1 MKRLFRHACAMLAVF
16 LVMSLFTVVNASAAN
31 GTTIDTTNA
40 KYGFVTVNYTSNAK
54 LKVGI
59 QYGNEKTSYKN
70 CPSGK
75 DAVFSLEQGDG
86 TYTIFLCENISGTTY
101 RVVTSKKVNAKIENA
116 YAPYLIA
123 TTDVQF
129 TSGDDVCKKAAELCK
144 DAKTDMDKVTAI
156 YNYIAGHYT
165 YDAKLANDITSGKVS
180 KYIPDTAATLNS
192 NKGICYDLAPHGSRL
207 PNADR
212 LPLLRAVQAE
222 EGGFFMYGKKTGKRL
237 LSWVLVLIMALSMLP
252 LNVLADEVGGD
263 SVIYGHYEGNNWTSG
278 PDANA
283 PSLPEG
289 VDSVSKT
296 AVPTGNP
303 NEYRVKLEV
312 QMHTTTTT
320 HTSYAQAAAVLVID
334 TSGPMGEGCQKWW
347 HTHNSNCPLPLE
359 GCQGCG
365 HQFP

>member
-1 MKRLFRHACAMLAVF
+1 MKRLFRHACAMLAV
-16 LVMSLFTVVNASAAN
+16 LIVMSMFTVVNASAAN

-86 TYTIFLCENISGTTY
+86 TYTISLCENISGTTY
-101 RVVTSKKVNAKIENA
+101 RVVTSKRVNAKIENA

-129 TSGDDVCKKAAELCK
+129 TSGDDVCKKAAALCK

-165 YDAKLANDITSGKVS
+165 YDTKLASDITSGKVS

-192 NKGICYDLAPHGSRL
+192 NKGICYDLASLFAAMCRSQNIPCTLTKGYAGSSYHAWNKVNVDGSSYHAWNKVNVDGSWYQIDLTYAVTRRVL
-207 PNADR
+207 NAAD
-212 LPLLRAVQAE
+212 LAGCVSPLTYSQQSDSLAV
-222 EGGFFMYGKKTGKRL
+222 
-237 LSWVLVLIMALSMLP
+237 
-252 LNVLADEVGGD
+252 
-263 SVIYGHYEGNNWTSG
+263 
-278 PDANA
+278 
-283 PSLPEG
+283 
-289 VDSVSKT
+289 VSAK
-296 AVPTGNP
+296 
-303 NEYRVKLEV
+303 
-312 QMHTTTTT
+312 
-320 HTSYAQAAAVLVID
+320 
-334 TSGPMGEGCQKWW
+334 
-347 HTHNSNCPLPLE
+347 
-359 GCQGCG
+359 
-365 HQFP
+365 

>member
-1 MKRLFRHACAMLAVF
+1 MKRLFRHACAMLAV
-16 LVMSLFTVVNASAAN
+16 LIVMSMFTVVNASAAN

-40 KYGFVTVNYTSNAK
+40 KYGFVTVNYASNAK

-86 TYTIFLCENISGTTY
+86 TYTISLCENISGTTY

-165 YDAKLANDITSGKVS
+165 YDTKLASDITSGKVS
-180 KYIPDTAATLNS
+180 KYIPDTAA
-192 NKGICYDLAPHGSRL
+192 GRVAGRFHDAEGQIADLDLVALLIKDRALGRGERVAVEGDGRACVERVHVHGRTG
-207 PNADR
+207 
-212 LPLLRAVQAE
+212 LLV
-222 EGGFFMYGKKTGKRL
+222 
-237 LSWVLVLIMALSMLP
+237 
-252 LNVLADEVGGD
+252 
-263 SVIYGHYEGNNWTSG
+263 H
-278 PDANA
+278 
-283 PSLPEG
+283 G
-289 VDSVSKT
+289 VDGTGVVVV
-296 AVPTGNP
+296 AVREQDGAAG
-303 NEYRVKLEV
+303 EVVVLEV
-312 QMHTTTTT
+312 VEDGVRLV
-320 HTSYAQAAAVLVID
+320 AGVDDGALERGLVRDDVAV
-334 TSGPMGEGCQKWW
+334 
-347 HTHNSNCPLPLE
+347 
-359 GCQGCG
+359 G
-365 HQFP
+365 HEVPDGQTFDEHGVASFINDRYRAGW

>member
-1 MKRLFRHACAMLAVF
+1 MKRLFRHACAMLAV
-16 LVMSLFTVVNASAAN
+16 LIVMSMFTVVNASAAN

-86 TYTIFLCENISGTTY
+86 TYTISLCENISGTTY

-129 TSGDDVCKKAAELCK
+129 TSGDDVCKKAAALCK

-165 YDAKLANDITSGKVS
+165 YDT
-180 KYIPDTAATLNS
+180 TLNS
-192 NKGICYDLAPHGSRL
+192 NKGICYDLASLFAAMCRSQNVPCTLTKGYAGSSYHAWNKVNVSGNWYQIDMTYAVTKRVI
-207 PNADR
+207 NETTFAGCVS
-212 LPLLRAVQAE
+212 PLTYSQQSDTLAV
-222 EGGFFMYGKKTGKRL
+222 
-237 LSWVLVLIMALSMLP
+237 S
-252 LNVLADEVGGD
+252 
-263 SVIYGHYEGNNWTSG
+263 
-278 PDANA
+278 
-283 PSLPEG
+283 
-289 VDSVSKT
+289 
-296 AVPTGNP
+296 AV
-303 NEYRVKLEV
+303 
-312 QMHTTTTT
+312 
-320 HTSYAQAAAVLVID
+320 A
-334 TSGPMGEGCQKWW
+334 
-347 HTHNSNCPLPLE
+347 
-359 GCQGCG
+359 
-365 HQFP
+365 

>member
-59 QYGNEKTSYKN
+59 QYGSEKVSYKN

-86 TYTIFLCENISGTTY
+86 TYTISLCENISGTTY

-165 YDAKLANDITSGKVS
+165 YDTKLASDITSGKVS

-192 NKGICYDLAPHGSRL
+192 NKGI
-207 PNADR
+207 
-212 LPLLRAVQAE
+212 
-222 EGGFFMYGKKTGKRL
+222 
-237 LSWVLVLIMALSMLP
+237 
-252 LNVLADEVGGD
+252 
-263 SVIYGHYEGNNWTSG
+263 
-278 PDANA
+278 
-283 PSLPEG
+283 
-289 VDSVSKT
+289 
-296 AVPTGNP
+296 
-303 NEYRVKLEV
+303 
-312 QMHTTTTT
+312 
-320 HTSYAQAAAVLVID
+320 
-334 TSGPMGEGCQKWW
+334 
-347 HTHNSNCPLPLE
+347 
-359 GCQGCG
+359 
-365 HQFP
+365 

>member
-1 MKRLFRHACAMLAVF
+1 MKRLFRHACAMLAV
-16 LVMSLFTVVNASAAN
+16 LIVMSMFTVVNASAAN

-59 QYGNEKTSYKN
+59 QYGSEKVSYKN

-86 TYTIFLCENISGTTY
+86 TYTISLCENISGTTY

-129 TSGDDVCKKAAELCK
+129 TSGDDVCKKAAALCK

-165 YDAKLANDITSGKVS
+165 YDTKLASDITSGKVS

-192 NKGICYDLAPHGSRL
+192 NKGICYDLASLFAAMCRSQNIPCTLTKGYAGSSYHAWNKVNVSGNWYQIDMTYAVTKRVI
-207 PNADR
+207 NETTFAGCVS
-212 LPLLRAVQAE
+212 PLTYSQQSDALAVSTVA
-222 EGGFFMYGKKTGKRL
+222 
-237 LSWVLVLIMALSMLP
+237 
-252 LNVLADEVGGD
+252 
-263 SVIYGHYEGNNWTSG
+263 
-278 PDANA
+278 
-283 PSLPEG
+283 
-289 VDSVSKT
+289 
-296 AVPTGNP
+296 
-303 NEYRVKLEV
+303 
-312 QMHTTTTT
+312 
-320 HTSYAQAAAVLVID
+320 
-334 TSGPMGEGCQKWW
+334 
-347 HTHNSNCPLPLE
+347 
-359 GCQGCG
+359 
-365 HQFP
+365 

>member
-1 MKRLFRHACAMLAVF
+1 MKRLFRHACAMLAV
-16 LVMSLFTVVNASAAN
+16 LIVMSMFTVVNASAAN

-86 TYTIFLCENISGTTY
+86 TYTISLCENISGTTY

-165 YDAKLANDITSGKVS
+165 YDTKLASDITSGKVS

-192 NKGICYDLAPHGSRL
+192 NKGICYDLASLFAAMCRSQDIPCTL
-207 PNADR
+207 P
-212 LPLLRAVQAE
+212 RA
-222 EGGFFMYGKKTGKRL
+222 
-237 LSWVLVLIMALSMLP
+237 
-252 LNVLADEVGGD
+252 
-263 SVIYGHYEGNNWTSG
+263 
-278 PDANA
+278 A
-283 PSLPEG
+283 P
-289 VDSVSKT
+289 
-296 AVPTGNP
+296 
-303 NEYRVKLEV
+303 
-312 QMHTTTTT
+312 
-320 HTSYAQAAAVLVID
+320 AAATTPGTRS
-334 TSGPMGEGCQKWW
+334 TSAATG
-347 HTHNSNCPLPLE
+347 TRST
-359 GCQGCG
+359 
-365 HQFP
+365 

>member
-1 MKRLFRHACAMLAVF
+1 MKRLFRHACTMLAVL
-16 LVMSLFTVVNASAAN
+16 LVMSMFTVVNASAAN

-59 QYGNEKTSYKN
+59 QYGSEKVSYKN

-86 TYTIFLCENISGTTY
+86 TYTISLCKNISGTTY

-129 TSGDDVCKKAAELCK
+129 TSGDDVCKKAAALCK

-165 YDAKLANDITSGKVS
+165 YDTKLANDITSGKVS

-192 NKGICYDLAPHGSRL
+192 NKGICYDLASLFAAMCRSQTSPASS
-207 PNADR
+207 P
-212 LPLLRAVQAE
+212 RA
-222 EGGFFMYGKKTGKRL
+222 T
-237 LSWVLVLIMALSMLP
+237 P
-252 LNVLADEVGGD
+252 
-263 SVIYGHYEGNNWTSG
+263 
-278 PDANA
+278 
-283 PSLPEG
+283 
-289 VDSVSKT
+289 
-296 AVPTGNP
+296 
-303 NEYRVKLEV
+303 
-312 QMHTTTTT
+312 
-320 HTSYAQAAAVLVID
+320 AAATTPGTRS
-334 TSGPMGEGCQKWW
+334 TSAATG
-347 HTHNSNCPLPLE
+347 TRSA
-359 GCQGCG
+359 
-365 HQFP
+365 

>member
-1 MKRLFRHACAMLAVF
+1 MKRLFRHACAMLAV
-16 LVMSLFTVVNASAAN
+16 LIVMSMFTVVNASAAN

-86 TYTIFLCENISGTTY
+86 TYTISLCENISGTTY
-101 RVVTSKKVNAKIENA
+101 RVVTSKRVNAKIENA

-129 TSGDDVCKKAAELCK
+129 TSGDDVCKKAAALCK

-165 YDAKLANDITSGKVS
+165 YDTKLASDITSGKVS

-192 NKGICYDLAPHGSRL
+192 NKGICYDLASLFAAMCRSQDIPCTLTKGYAGSSYHAWNKVNVDGSSYHAWNKVNVDGSWYQIDLTYAVTRRVL
-207 PNADR
+207 NAAD
-212 LPLLRAVQAE
+212 LAGCVSPLTYSQQSDSLAV
-222 EGGFFMYGKKTGKRL
+222 
-237 LSWVLVLIMALSMLP
+237 
-252 LNVLADEVGGD
+252 
-263 SVIYGHYEGNNWTSG
+263 
-278 PDANA
+278 
-283 PSLPEG
+283 
-289 VDSVSKT
+289 VSAK
-296 AVPTGNP
+296 
-303 NEYRVKLEV
+303 
-312 QMHTTTTT
+312 
-320 HTSYAQAAAVLVID
+320 
-334 TSGPMGEGCQKWW
+334 
-347 HTHNSNCPLPLE
+347 
-359 GCQGCG
+359 
-365 HQFP
+365 

>member
-1 MKRLFRHACAMLAVF
+1 MKRLFRHACAMLAV
-16 LVMSLFTVVNASAAN
+16 LIVMSMFTVVNASAAN

-86 TYTIFLCENISGTTY
+86 TYTISLCENISGTTY
-101 RVVTSKKVNAKIENA
+101 RVVTSKRVNAKIENA

-129 TSGDDVCKKAAELCK
+129 TSGDDVCKKAAALCK

-165 YDAKLANDITSGKVS
+165 YDTKLASDITSGKVS

-192 NKGICYDLAPHGSRL
+192 NKGICYDLASLFAAMCRSQNIPCALTKGYAGSSYHAW
-207 PNADR
+207 NK
-212 LPLLRAVQAE
+212 V
-222 EGGFFMYGKKTGKRL
+222 
-237 LSWVLVLIMALSMLP
+237 
-252 LNVLADEVGGD
+252 NVGGK
-263 SVIYGHYEGNNWTSG
+263 W
-278 PDANA
+278 
-283 PSLPEG
+283 
-289 VDSVSKT
+289 
-296 AVPTGNP
+296 
-303 NEYRVKLEV
+303 
-312 QMHTTTTT
+312 
-320 HTSYAQAAAVLVID
+320 YAIDLTYAVLYRTKTPATKLAACVSPL
-334 TSGPMGEGCQKWW
+334 TY
-347 HTHNSNCPLPLE
+347 THQSDALAVTAA
-359 GCQGCG
+359 
-365 HQFP
+365 